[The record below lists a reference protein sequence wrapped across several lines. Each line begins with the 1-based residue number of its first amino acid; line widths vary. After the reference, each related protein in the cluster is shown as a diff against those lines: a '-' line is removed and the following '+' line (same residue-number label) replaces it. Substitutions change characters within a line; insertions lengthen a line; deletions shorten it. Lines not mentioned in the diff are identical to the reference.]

1 MSTPSD
7 EPKDAQE
14 SILVAAQ
21 DGVLTIQ
28 LNRPTRR
35 NSLDQASVIQLV
47 RVLED
52 AATDESL
59 RVIHL
64 TGTGDNFCA
73 GADWVAVNA
82 AGGPKPRPAGMVR
95 RTPLQPHRLIEL
107 IMEVQLPVVATVRGW
122 AAGLGCHIALAADFT
137 IAATDA
143 RFWEPFADRGF
154 TPDSG
159 GTWLLPRLIGLARAR
174 QMLLLGEKIPGET
187 AAAWGLIH
195 SAVPADELEAA
206 AADVVQ
212 RLANGPT
219 VALGLTKQ
227 LLNRGLELPLE
238 QALANESFGL
248 EVSSRTGDFREGLKA
263 FTERRSPDFTG
274 R

>member
-1 MSTPSD
+1 MTSPSD
-7 EPKDAQE
+7 QLDDSQ
-14 SILVAAQ
+14 SVLVSAD
-21 DGVLTIQ
+21 DGVLTIS
-28 LNRPTRR
+28 LNRPSRR
-35 NSLDQASVIQLV
+35 NSLDQASVIRLV
-47 RVLED
+47 RVFED

-64 TGTGDNFCA
+64 RGVGENFCA

-82 AGGPKPRPAGMVR
+82 AGGPKPRAAGMVR

-137 IAATDA
+137 IAADDA

-174 QMLLLGEKIPGET
+174 QMLLLGEKIPGEV

-195 SAVPADELEAA
+195 SAVPADELDAA

-212 RLANGPT
+212 RLACGPT

-263 FTERRSPDFTG
+263 FTERRPPDFTG